1 MKKSSFTII
10 ELLVVIAIIAILAA
24 MLLPALNK
32 AREKARASDCT
43 NNLKQLGQAFML
55 YTSDSDDNLPPGRD
69 YASPA
74 TYWNKAVQ
82 GQGYLRSY
90 LKNVSIGALYYGLV
104 SDTGRG
110 PLCCSSEAGTPSVS
124 VSTYGYN
131 SIIANTVNLS
141 NPVANVG
148 GGSILRKISRF
159 PKPSETGLVMD
170 VASWTGPYSDSSAQ
184 TKVRTCQRWRL
195 PGGIPSF
202 ICRQCNL
209 CRWSSCKS
217 QIRYAPQRRSRW
229 PRVHIFTRKI
239 LFLVSGTPVI
249 LNSIKPIYR
258 IRPELEKFRA
268 YPQKTH

>member
-1 MKKSSFTII
+1 MKKSNFTLI

-55 YTSDSDDNLPPGRD
+55 YTGDSDDNLPPGRD

-82 GQGYLRSY
+82 GQGYLRAY
-90 LKNVSIGALYYGLV
+90 LKNVSTGALYYGLV

-110 PLCCSSEAGTPSVS
+110 PLCCSSEAGTPGVS
-124 VSTYGYN
+124 VSSYGYN
-131 SIIANTVNLS
+131 SIIGNTINLT

-184 TKVRTCQRWRL
+184 TKVRTVSAGDYQVVYRHSSAANVTYADGHL
-195 PGGIPSF
+195 ASPKYGTLPSEDPGGPGYTNSRVKYYF
-202 ICRQCNL
+202 
-209 CRWSSCKS
+209 WS
-217 QIRYAPQRRSRW
+217 PE
-229 PRVHIFTRKI
+229 PP
-239 LFLVSGTPVI
+239 LF
-249 LNSIKPIYR
+249 
-258 IRPELEKFRA
+258 
-268 YPQKTH
+268 